1 MKSWGRTLA
10 LFVAVSAG
18 AVIALLLLARLTAP
32 VVPAGV
38 DLPPPEMVA
47 EIDRAR
53 HPTFD
58 PAHPVVLYVEVDPA
72 EGAAASWYPRGESP
86 ILREL
91 VAAGA
96 LPPVEERTGPE
107 PAVLRGVD
115 GLGRYGGAW
124 MRAANSPF
132 DVRGITGSMSGA
144 NLVRWSPHGYPIVP
158 HVARGWEASP
168 DRREWTLFFRRGM
181 RWSDGASFTVDD
193 ILYWWEHD
201 IKGLGNDPPDFMQV
215 RGEAGEIIRV
225 DDYTLRFVFPHPN
238 VLFLEILANTDEY
251 AAPRHY
257 LGSYHPERGDLELIE
272 RTMRARRM
280 PTARGLYSS
289 LKHWSNPEHPRLW
302 PWVYRTHKSN
312 PPQTF
317 VRNPYYF
324 VVDPVGNQ
332 LPYVDRVTYE
342 IITPKLIPNAATG
355 GRLTFQARH
364 IRFDDY
370 TLLMAER
377 ERGGYQV
384 LHWFPAWRS
393 AWTLFPNLNRHVQ
406 AGNRVDEMKH
416 QLLNSRE
423 FRIALSVAIDREE
436 IIAAEYHGI
445 GEPAQLAPGRA
456 SPFHHE
462 ALLKSHTEHNPAEAN
477 RLLDGLGLARLDRD
491 GMRTFPDGTRMI
503 WYINFTDFTGP
514 GPAEFVTT
522 HWARVGIRALP
533 RERSRPLFAAEKMAR
548 VHDFSVWSGNSEFY
562 PLVQPRSFVPVYS
575 ESHQAQGYGIW
586 YQLGGLYGLVA
597 DGEQGAVE
605 PPPEH
610 PLRRTMEVFDEA
622 LQATTLEEQIQIF
635 QEALEINAFHCFTI
649 SIATPP
655 PQPVIVQRGFR
666 NVPKHAIIGGA
677 FSMPAHAGIETFFF
691 EAAPD
696 DAATVAQI
704 RREILQVTPAP
715 SVGLADATSSTSG
728 QGATRLLRYLF
739 GTLTVLALVLLGTRH
754 PYVGRRLLTMIPTLF
769 VVSIVVFTIVQA
781 PPGDFVQTKMLQAT
795 MTQDPGLIDE
805 VNQIK
810 EIFPVGEHPVVQYAR
825 WMGLKW
831 FLTFNRSD
839 LGLLQGNLGR
849 SMETLRPINEMV
861 GDQILLTFLISAG
874 TILFTWVVAVP
885 VGIYSA
891 VRQYSLFD
899 YVLTIIGFIGMCI
912 PGFLLALIFMF
923 LGQRWFG
930 ADLTGLFSPE
940 FAGRAGWDWPKVVD
954 LLKHIWV
961 PIAVLG
967 IGGTAGLIRVMRG
980 NLLDEL
986 NKPYTVTA
994 RAKGVR
1000 PLRLLMKY
1008 PVRLAINPLVSAVGS
1023 VFPQLISGGAIV
1035 AIVLS
1040 LPTVGPLMLSA
1051 LMTEDVYLAGSLLM
1065 VLSLLGVLG
1074 TLVSDLLLLW
1084 LDPRIR
1090 LEGGGR

>member
-1 MKSWGRTLA
+1 MNARVRTPA
-10 LFVAVSAG
+10 IFVLVSVG
-18 AVIALLLLARLTAP
+18 AVAAILLLARLTAP
-32 VVPAGV
+32 LVPAAMIM
-38 DLPPPEMVA
+38 PAAEIVA
-47 EIDRAR
+47 EIDQSRN
-53 HPTFD
+53 PTFD
-58 PAHPVVLYVEVDPA
+58 PNHPVILYEKVDHN
-72 EGAAASWYPRGESP
+72 EGPAAAWHPRGESP
-86 ILREL
+86 VLREL
-91 VAAGA
+91 VAAGL
-96 LPPVEERTGPE
+96 LPPVDERIGPE
-107 PAVLRGVD
+107 PLVLRGID
-115 GLGRYGGAW
+115 GIGQYGGTW

-132 DVRGITGSMSGA
+132 DIRGITGSMSGA

-158 HVARGWEASP
+158 HVAKGWDASA
-168 DRREWTLFFRRGM
+168 DRREWTFFFRRGM
-181 RWSDGASFTVDD
+181 RWSDGQPFTVDD
-193 ILYWWEHD
+193 ILYWWNHD
-201 IKGLGNDPPDFMQV
+201 IRGLGSDPPEFMRV
-215 RGEAGEIIRV
+215 RGETGEIVRV
-225 DDYTLRFVFPHPN
+225 DDYTLRFVFPHPH
-238 VLFLEILANTDEY
+238 VLFLEILTNSDDY

-257 LGSYHPERGDLELIE
+257 LEPFHPNLGDPELKQQA
-272 RTMRARRM
+272 MRARRV
-280 PTARGLYSS
+280 PSERGLYAS
-289 LKHWSNPEHPRLW
+289 LRHWGNPEHPRLW
-302 PWVYRTHKSN
+302 PWIYRTHRSN
-312 PPQTF
+312 PPQSF

-324 VVDPVGNQ
+324 VVDLEGNQ

-342 IITPKLIPNAATG
+342 IVTPKLIPNAATG

-377 ERGGYQV
+377 ERGGYDV

-393 AWTLFPNLNRHVQ
+393 GWTLFPNLNRKVTP
-406 AGNRVDEMKH
+406 GSRIDEMRH
-416 QLLNSRE
+416 QLLNSRD
-423 FRIALSVAIDREE
+423 FRIALSVAIDRRE
-436 IIAAEYHGI
+436 IIVAEYHGI

-462 ALLKSHTEHNPAEAN
+462 GLLKSHTEYDPERAN
-477 RLLDGLGLARLDRD
+477 RLLDGLGLVRRDRD
-491 GMRTFPDGTRMI
+491 GMRTFPDGTRMT
-503 WYINFTDFTGP
+503 WFINFTDFTGP

-586 YQLGGLYGLVA
+586 YQLGGLYGRVA
-597 DGEQGAVE
+597 DGEQGALE
-605 PPPEH
+605 PPPGH
-610 PLRRTMEVFDEA
+610 PLRRTMEIFDEA
-622 LQATTLEEQIQIF
+622 LQATTLEEQVRIF
-635 QEALEINAFHCFTI
+635 HEALEINAEHCFTI
-649 SIATPP
+649 SISTPP
-655 PQPVIVQRGFR
+655 PQPVVVQRGFR

-677 FSMPAHAGIETFFF
+677 FSMPAHAGLETFFF
-691 EAAPD
+691 EQPPSDPAA
-696 DAATVAQI
+696 AAQI
-704 RREILQVTPAP
+704 LREILAATPAP
-715 SVGLADATSSTSG
+715 TVVDGGPVWSSAHG
-728 QGATRLLRYLF
+728 VTRLLRYLF
-739 GTLTVLALVLLGTRH
+739 GSLALLAVIMLGVRH
-754 PYVGRRLLTMIPTLF
+754 PYVGRRLLLMIPTLL
-769 VVSIVVFTIVQA
+769 VVSLVVFVIVQA

-795 MTQDPGLIDE
+795 MTQDPALIDE

-810 EIFPVGEHPVVQYAR
+810 EIFPVGQHPVAQYAR
-825 WMGLKW
+825 WMGFQW
-831 FLTFNRSD
+831 FLTFKRAD
-839 LGLLQGNLGR
+839 MGLLQGNLGR

-861 GDQILLTFLISAG
+861 GDRILLTFLISAG

-891 VRQYSLFD
+891 VRQYSPID
-899 YVLTIIGFIGMCI
+899 YILTIIGFIGMCI

-923 LGQRWFG
+923 LGQRLFG
-930 ADLTGLFSPE
+930 TDLTGLFSPE
-940 FAGRAGWDWPKVVD
+940 FAGRPGWDWPKVID

-986 NKPYTVTA
+986 SKPYTVTA

-1000 PLRLLMKY
+1000 PLRLLIKY
-1008 PVRLAINPLVSAVGS
+1008 PVRLAINPMVSAVGS
-1023 VFPQLISGGAIV
+1023 VFPQLVSGGAIV